1 MFYLQKFQ
9 LTIMTKFDSLDAYFN
24 KVSFDVYC
32 PLATIAEQFY
42 SCCSDPFDKTASGPY
57 IDGKKVTYC
66 PNKPLSPSGQMCK
79 NKYGWAIEILGKMF
93 RTEFNKSDYSATRI
107 RVHIQYRHPEIAQF
121 IYDRIIINRP
131 DIDLESPDT
140 IGVDCKTMDEVASLD
155 LVFMQYENQWA
166 MNIETQKNIERY
178 NNRGSLGHSTHSLIT
193 SICVMM
199 IFIGLISQCCT

>member
-1 MFYLQKFQ
+1 
-9 LTIMTKFDSLDAYFN
+9 MTKFDPIDAYFS

-42 SCCSDPFDKTASGPY
+42 TCCTDPFFKTASSSGPY

-66 PNKPLSPSGQMCK
+66 PNIHIGAAGRLCK
-79 NKYGWAIEILGKMF
+79 DKYGLTIEILGKMF
-93 RTEFNKSDYSATRI
+93 RTEFNKSDYPATRI

-155 LVFMQYENQWA
+155 MVFIQYENQWA

-178 NNRGSLGHSTHSLIT
+178 NNRNSLETSTHSLIT

-199 IFIGLISQCCT
+199 MVIGLISQCCT